1 MLEFWSVNNIAL
13 KVVGYPM
20 SYVEL
25 LGTIFYLWSV
35 WLISQKKILTWP
47 VGIVSVLLYMVLFY
61 QIRLYSDAIE
71 QVYYLGISIYG
82 WWRWSTPESASGK
95 ILNVKYSSPRTI
107 FLAALVTIAISFVMG
122 ILMSQ
127 IHTILPRLFPD
138 KASFPYLDALTTIM
152 SFTAMWL
159 MAQKRI
165 ESWYYWIVVD
175 IIGIW
180 LYYVKEVKFIA
191 LLYVILLLIAINGSI
206 SWLKT
211 NASNR
216 GSR

>member
-1 MLEFWSVNNIAL
+1 
-13 KVVGYPM
+13 
-20 SYVEL
+20 
-25 LGTIFYLWSV
+25 
-35 WLISQKKILTWP
+35 
-47 VGIVSVLLYMVLFY
+47 
-61 QIRLYSDAIE
+61 
-71 QVYYLGISIYG
+71 
-82 WWRWSTPESASGK
+82 
-95 ILNVKYSSPRTI
+95 
-107 FLAALVTIAISFVMG
+107 
-122 ILMSQ
+122 MSQ
-127 IHTILPRLFPD
+127 IHTILPRLFPEQ
-138 KASFPYLDALTTIM
+138 ASFPYLDALTTIM